1 MENYSKENP
10 LVTFAL
16 FAYNQERFIQ
26 EAVEAAFAQTYQ
38 PLEIIISDDCS
49 TDGTYEILKEI
60 VSNYK
65 GSHRVIL
72 RQTNRNL
79 GVLPHVIDAAH
90 CANGELIV
98 LAAGDDISKPE
109 RTRKLAIAWQS
120 TAAWGLYSRYDQI
133 DENNVLFGSAERA
146 DCLLSPE
153 YRLRKYFL
161 AQDGAVDI
169 VHGATSAYDKKIFS
183 LLKDHCIDNILSED
197 GAFSLVINLL
207 KEKVVFVDESL
218 VLYRSHPGALTN
230 ARNVRDIVTIK
241 SIEDGIKKSA
251 RYALSHKSR
260 AQLVLSLENT
270 IQDKKLRPLNKME
283 IYPDI
288 DFYEIASEWI
298 HSTFKDRL
306 IYLFK
311 CRNKDYFI
319 WILQRLLGYK
329 FFVAAKFVIRKMQ
342 NLT

>member
-1 MENYSKENP
+1 MFNKQVSFI
-10 LVTFAL
+10 LIS
-16 FAYNQERFIQ
+16 YNQKKFICD
-26 EAVEAAFAQTYQ
+26 AVNSAFSQDY
-38 PLEIIISDDCS
+38 PSLEIIISDDCS

-65 GSHRVIL
+65 GSHRVVL

-79 GVLPHVIDAAH
+79 GVLAHVIDAANS
-90 CANGELIV
+90 ANSELIV

-109 RTRKLAIAWQS
+109 RTRKMAIAWQS
-120 TAAWGLYSRYDQI
+120 TAAWGLYSKYEQI
-133 DENNVLFGSAERA
+133 DEKNVLFGVAERPEY
-146 DCLLSPE
+146 LLRPE
-153 YRLRKYFL
+153 YRLRQYFF

-183 LLKDHCIDNILSED
+183 FLKGYCVDSILSED

-207 KEKVVFVDESL
+207 KEKVVFIDESL
-218 VLYRSHPGALTN
+218 VFYRSHPGALTN
-230 ARNVRDIVTIK
+230 ARNVQDIVTIK

-260 AQLVLSLENT
+260 AQLILNLENT
-270 IQDKKLRPLNKME
+270 IQDRKLRALNKME

-298 HSTFKDRL
+298 HSTFKDRFV
-306 IYLFK
+306 YLFK
-311 CRNKDYFI
+311 CRNKNYFF